1 MKNIVILGGGT
12 GTSTLLKGLKKYP
25 ANLSVVVS
33 SWDDGGSNGR
43 LRKELKAFPFSDIR
57 QCLVALGEE
66 GYWKDFFSFRFN
78 KGPLNGHTAA
88 NLFLAELERITKS
101 VTEPINIAKQ
111 LLNVKAQI
119 YPATLSPAVL
129 SAVLENGKK
138 IIGEHLID
146 CPQKGKF
153 SRIKNLKLVATKPNP
168 EAAKAILKADVLVL
182 GPGDLFTSILP
193 NLLAPGLGEAVR
205 KSKAKKVF
213 VGNLMTKDGQTNGFK
228 ASDLVLEILSHV
240 PNLDYAILNKKLPP
254 KNILQKYRHDKSEMV
269 ALDKEVL
276 KSLDVYPVRSPMPFG
291 IGSSDRSELT
301 SNGVNIILED
311 LLVSKEA
318 KKVKGDILKRSFLRH
333 NSEVLAKLIWQMV

>member
-1 MKNIVILGGGT
+1 MKNIVIIGGGT
-12 GTSTLLKGLKKYP
+12 GTSTLLTGLKKYP

-66 GYWKDFFSFRFN
+66 GYWKEFFKFRFN

-88 NLFLAELERITKS
+88 NLFLAELQTITKS
-101 VTEPINIAKQ
+101 VTEPINIAKE
-111 LLNVKAQI
+111 LLGVKAQI

-138 IIGEHLID
+138 IVGEHLID
-146 CPQKGKF
+146 SPQKGKF
-153 SRIKNLKLVATKPNP
+153 SRIKDLKLVATKSNP
-168 EAAKAILKADVLVL
+168 AAAKAIMNADVLVF
-182 GPGDLFTSILP
+182 GPGDLYTSILP
-193 NLLAPGLGEAVR
+193 NLLAKGLGKAVR

-213 VGNLMTKDGQTNGFK
+213 VGNLMTKDGQTNGFT
-228 ASDLVLEILSHV
+228 ASDLILEVLSYV
-240 PNLDYAILNKKLPP
+240 PDLDYAILNKKLPP

-269 ALDKEVL
+269 MLDKEVL
-276 KSLDVYPVRSPMPFG
+276 KSL
-291 IGSSDRSELT
+291 
-301 SNGVNIILED
+301 NINVILEN

-318 KKVKGDILKRSFLRH
+318 KKAKGDILKRSFLRH
-333 NSEVLAKLIWQMV
+333 NSELLAKLIWQITKI

>member
-1 MKNIVILGGGT
+1 MKSIVIIGGGT

-25 ANLSVVVS
+25 VNLSVIVS

-78 KGPLNGHTAA
+78 QGTLAGHTVA
-88 NLFLAELERITKS
+88 NLFLAELQKLTGS
-101 VTEPINIAKQ
+101 VTEPINIAKE

-119 YPATLSPAVL
+119 YPATLSPATL
-129 SAVLENGKK
+129 IATLENGKK

-146 CPQKGKF
+146 SPQKGKF
-153 SRIKNLKLVATKPNP
+153 SRIKNMQLKASESNP
-168 EAAKAILKADVLVL
+168 DAVKAILKADVLVF

-205 KSKAKKVF
+205 KSNAKKVF

-228 ASDLVLEILSHV
+228 ASDLVLEVLGYV
-240 PNLDYAILNKKLPP
+240 PNLNFAILNNQLPP
-254 KNILQKYRHDKSEMV
+254 KKILLKYRNDNSEMV
-269 ALDKEVL
+269 EVDNNILKALDV
-276 KSLDVYPVRSPMPFG
+276 SV
-291 IGSSDRSELT
+291 
-301 SNGVNIILED
+301 ILEK
-311 LLVSKEA
+311 LLVNKEA

-333 NSEVLAKLIWQMV
+333 NSERLAKLIWQICNTK